1 MKTNEEIL
9 KEKRK
14 AMAIIIKKA
23 KEYQLKQ
30 VLVTYTSED
39 GEYLGEQLISLDLLH
54 KATKKL
60 NLARQ
65 VVKPFSIVSEAVYN
79 HYMQHFTQA
88 EKGNFLDLVVRVDAF
103 GRIKYGDAWIQYCRT
118 PKDFEKI
125 LGISYDSLRKSF
137 IPKLIKYDIIRTV
150 IVKKSYGDQEYV
162 SFNPALVSGGG
173 YWDRW
178 SLIIWWDILEEHKLV
193 SLEDLMGVTGFT
205 DKDFEA
211 EYIDENKVLHNIKE
225 SSK

>member
-9 KEKRK
+9 KDKKK
-14 AMAIIIKKA
+14 AMAVIIRKA

-39 GEYLGEQLISLDLLH
+39 GEYLGEQLKSLDLLH
-54 KATKKL
+54 KDPKKL

-65 VVKPFSIVSEAVYN
+65 VVNPFSIVSEAVYN

-88 EKGNFLDLVVRVDAF
+88 EKGNFLDLIVRVDAF
-103 GRIKYGDAWIQYCRT
+103 GRIKYGDTWLQYCRT

-125 LGISYDSLRKSF
+125 LGTSYDSLRKSF

-173 YWDRW
+173 YWDRH
-178 SLIIWWDILEEHKLV
+178 SLIVWWDVLEAHNLV
-193 SLEDLMGVTGFT
+193 SLEDLMSVTGFT

-211 EYIDENKVLHNIKE
+211 EYIDDTKILHDIKGG
-225 SSK
+225 KK